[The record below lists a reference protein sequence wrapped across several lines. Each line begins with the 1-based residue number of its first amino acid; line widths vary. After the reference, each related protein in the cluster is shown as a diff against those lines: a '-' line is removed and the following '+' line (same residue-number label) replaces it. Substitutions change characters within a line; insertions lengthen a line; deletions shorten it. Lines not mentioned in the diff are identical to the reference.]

1 MLLLLVII
9 LSMVMM
15 MTNSYIIKTSS
26 LSSLKLIPS
35 SSIVLSRN
43 NLRMNMKENDNDIN
57 SINIYKNNDNNN
69 NIESYMNESS
79 SSSLLLSTS
88 SSSSSSPFLLISTTI
103 LTLTILLTTFP
114 TITMA
119 IDNVFDPSQFQ
130 PVCPSSDTF
139 YQVLKYVANS
149 LVGQENVVEYGPL
162 IASVLLRIRLELCV
176 LESFVYEAVIPFI
189 QQKGLSWVLPIH
201 ETVETFLAGTIF
213 ALASNFI
220 LLGNYHYY
228 YLLLVNDNNNNNY

>member
-1 MLLLLVII
+1 MFLLLVII
-9 LSMVMM
+9 LSMIMM
-15 MTNSYIIKTSS
+15 MTNSYIIKSSS

-35 SSIVLSRN
+35 ASIVLSRN

-57 SINIYKNNDNNN
+57 NINIYKNNNDDNN

-79 SSSLLLSTS
+79 SLLLLLST
-88 SSSSSSPFLLISTTI
+88 SSSSSPFLLISTTI

-228 YLLLVNDNNNNNY
+228 NLLLINDNNNNYY